1 MKTITV
7 VAIAM
12 VDTDGRVLLAQ
23 RPEGKSMAGMWEFP
37 GGKLEQGET
46 PEEAIRREIK
56 EELNV
61 ELCAHCFAPLTFVS
75 HAYADF
81 HLIMLLYM
89 ARKWEGI
96 PMPTEGQQL
105 TWKRPR
111 EMRELPMPPADVP
124 LVSVLED
131 HLASTQSA

>member
-1 MKTITV
+1 VKTITV

>member
-7 VAIAM
+7 VAIALI
-12 VDTDGRVLLAQ
+12 DADGRVLLAQ

-37 GGKLEQGET
+37 GGKLELGET
-46 PEEAIRREIK
+46 PEAAIRREIK

-81 HLIMLLYM
+81 HLIMLLYI
-89 ARKWEGI
+89 AHKWEGI
-96 PMPTEGQQL
+96 PTPTEGQTL

-124 LVSVLED
+124 LVSALED
-131 HLASTQSA
+131 HLASMRSL